1 MSGTEKRL
9 EVHIVDRD
17 LRDSYSWWIKGK
29 GVEKEKPNWAKK
41 EKISSFLRGMSGM
54 SGQRSNIPEK
64 FWED

>member
-41 EKISSFLRGMSGM
+41 EKNLAF
-54 SGQRSNIPEK
+54 
-64 FWED
+64 